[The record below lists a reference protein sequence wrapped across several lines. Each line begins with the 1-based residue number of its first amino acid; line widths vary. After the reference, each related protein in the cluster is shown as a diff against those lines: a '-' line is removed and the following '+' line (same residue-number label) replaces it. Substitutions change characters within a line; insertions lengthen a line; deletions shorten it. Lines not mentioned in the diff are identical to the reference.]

1 MSFDP
6 LKAKVLKGKY
16 QVTKNIYVVCYL
28 YIVEANQ
35 DEVRTFIKLKSSAF
49 TSISVG
55 TTILFNM
62 GKSGSSKSDTYNV
75 FSAKVKGVE
84 EQDGQTLHV
93 CTPIQK
99 SERRNLRASE
109 RRPVHFPVGMSNSQ
123 AIFNALEGS
132 SQGLTLRYSANHAM
146 VSLTLDQ
153 TYEFKVNL
161 KDELYCLPGS
171 IKHIQYDWQTHQHLI
186 GVYFGELN
194 KDQAMILNL
203 LVDPEYVV
211 PISNN
216 ASVDSAAGKISL
228 DV

>member
-6 LKAKVLKGKY
+6 NQAKVLKGKY
-16 QVTKNIYVVCYL
+16 QITKNIYVVCYL
-28 YIVEANQ
+28 YLVEATEA
-35 DEVRTFIKLKSSAF
+35 EVRTLVKLKSSAF
-49 TSISVG
+49 TSIPVG
-55 TTILFNM
+55 TPILFDM
-62 GKSGSSKSDTYNV
+62 EKSNSTKNGLYRVFSSK
-75 FSAKVKGVE
+75 VKSVE
-84 EQDGQTLHV
+84 ELDGHALHV

-99 SERRNLRASE
+99 SERPDLRASE
-109 RRPVHFPVGMSNSQ
+109 RRPVHFPVGISNSQ
-123 AIFNALEGS
+123 AIFNAFAGS
-132 SQGLTLRYSANHAM
+132 NQGLTLRYSANHAM
-146 VSLTLDQ
+146 VSLSLNR

-186 GVYFGELN
+186 GVYFGDLN

-211 PISNN
+211 PLSNN
-216 ASVDSAAGKISL
+216 ASLDSAAGKISL